1 MSKKSM
7 KKEQLENLI
16 VSTFASILLANRET
30 EGELI
35 ELGLHVCAALSSG
48 LDLSYAEI
56 DALRDRAEGMARF
69 AHETIQEQNGA
80 TLQ

>member
-7 KKEQLENLI
+7 KKEQLENII
-16 VSTFASILLANRET
+16 VSTFASILLADRET
-30 EGELI
+30 EGELV
-35 ELGLHVCAALSSG
+35 ELGLRICAALSSG

-56 DALRDRAEGMARF
+56 DVLRDRAEKVAKI
-69 AHETIQEQNGA
+69 AHDTIQQQEGA